1 MAASAPASAPAS
13 RDGMEP
19 AGRDT
24 EAGTYHALAVCG
36 YAFGQNL
43 EANFIETLFDASGR
57 PLEQEHIEIRHGA
70 WTSRGWDLLLLV
82 AYSTWTL
89 NARDVANGEMGLARL
104 VGHDRETSPY
114 IGKTSPQLLLDVLT
128 SLQEM
133 ADVENTWHRSVR
145 TLSWHRA
152 RPRFTGSQA

>member
-1 MAASAPASAPAS
+1 MAASAPAS

-89 NARDVANGEMGLARL
+89 NARDVATAKWAWHGSSVTTARL
-104 VGHDRETSPY
+104 PHT
-114 IGKTSPQLLLDVLT
+114 
-128 SLQEM
+128 
-133 ADVENTWHRSVR
+133 
-145 TLSWHRA
+145 
-152 RPRFTGSQA
+152 